1 MLLSSFYTE
10 SNKMKIG
17 FFADNSQLPSAD
29 FRHPEKGSPGVGAS
43 LYIQAAV
50 PYFIR
55 EYCPEKAEVVIFA
68 PYIEKLPKNIKA
80 VQAATLK
87 EAAQCAKDEG
97 VDYFVFR
104 ARQSDSEGILDF
116 IDSISLPSIGVGQL
130 TPAPETVRKMS
141 QTKFFKALVCV
152 GREQYDSLI
161 DSPIKPK
168 LAYIDNALHLESC
181 QADIEFPEEKD
192 QNLVVYMGALV
203 PVKGFHVLARAWPK
217 ILERVPDA
225 KLSVIGSVK
234 IYGENLSV
242 GPLGVA
248 SEQYEREGIIPYLC
262 DEQGQLYPSVTFHG
276 QMGQEKFEVMQRA
289 VVGVVNPTG
298 NSETCCVSAVEMSG
312 CKAAVVSGAYYA
324 LLDTV
329 LHKKTGLLGRN
340 VEDLTDN
347 ICACLAN
354 PDMAKKLGSAGYQR
368 AREQY
373 DFSAVVPRWVELF
386 EALNEGRLPKAYGRL
401 RNIRYHY
408 KALRIGNSVLQQ
420 TIGRILPWPSLHEV
434 QAVVYKGLMRLK
446 YFKQKKNG

>member
-1 MLLSSFYTE
+1 
-10 SNKMKIG
+10 MKIG
-17 FFADNSQLPSAD
+17 FYADNIQLPSAD
-29 FRHPEKGSPGVGAS
+29 FGDPEKGSPGVGAS

-50 PYFIR
+50 PYFIKK
-55 EYCPEKAEVVIFA
+55 YCPEKAKVVIFA
-68 PYIEKLPKNIKA
+68 PYIEHLPKNIKA
-80 VQAATLK
+80 VKADTLK
-87 EAAQCAKDEG
+87 EAAQCAKGEG

-104 ARQSDSEGILDF
+104 ARQRDRDGILDF

-161 DSPIKPK
+161 DSPIKSK
-168 LAYIDNALHLESC
+168 LAYIDNALHLDSC
-181 QADIEFPEEKD
+181 QSGINTPEKKD
-192 QNLVVYMGALV
+192 PNLVVYMGALV
-203 PVKGFHVLARAWPK
+203 PVKGFHVLAQAWPK
-217 ILERVPDA
+217 IIEKVPNA

-248 SEQYEREGIIPYLC
+248 SEKYEREGIIPHLC
-262 DEQGQLYPSVTFHG
+262 DDQGRLHPSVTFHG

-289 VVGVVNPTG
+289 AVGVVNPTG

-312 CKAAVVSGAYYA
+312 CRAAVVSGAYYA

-329 LHKKTGLLGRN
+329 LHKKTGLLGRGT
-340 VEDLTDN
+340 EELADN

-354 PDMAKKLGSAGYQR
+354 PDMAKELGDAGYKR
-368 AREQY
+368 ARDQF
-373 DFSAVVPRWVELF
+373 DFSAVVPRWMALF
-386 EALNEGRLPKAYGRL
+386 EALNEDRLPKAYGQL

-420 TIGRILPWPSLHEV
+420 TIGKIMPWPSLYEV
-434 QAVVYKGLMRLK
+434 QAVVYKGLMKLK
-446 YFKQKKNG
+446 SLKG